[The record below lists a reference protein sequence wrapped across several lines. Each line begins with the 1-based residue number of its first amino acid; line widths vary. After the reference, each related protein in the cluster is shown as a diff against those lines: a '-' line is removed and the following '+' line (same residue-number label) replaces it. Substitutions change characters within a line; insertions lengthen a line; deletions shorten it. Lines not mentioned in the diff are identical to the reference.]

1 MRKASSISSP
11 NTAREPKMSK
21 SEVKKESAES
31 SPEAA
36 SLSPPAAKNQCAN
49 CGMEIQDRYLL
60 KVNNLN
66 WHLGCLECSVCRAS
80 LRQHSSCYVKNKEIY
95 CKLDYFSRFG
105 SKCAQCGRQVLAS
118 DWVRRAR
125 GSVYHLACFA
135 CFSCKRQLSTGEEF
149 GLVEGRVLCRSHY
162 DIMLE
167 NLRRAAENGTGLTLE
182 GALPSDQD
190 CQPKPAKRART
201 SFTAEQLQV
210 MQSQFAQD
218 NNPDAQTLQKLAEMT
233 GLSRR
238 VIQNCRARH
247 KKQPPQSGFSQSAPL
262 SRMPPSLPEDV
273 HYSPFSSPDRP
284 HLLALHGYLDSECQL
299 FTGSSLL
306 RPRRPGPPDPPGH
319 VFTAASH
326 QPLICCACLSVVAA
340 LKMLQKK
347 TLGSSAD
354 GLEAWEPRPAA

>member
-1 MRKASSISSP
+1 MGIQPPIAHKRNDRSHISFFFPLLIASKCLLLPGFKCTRNCYSLFCTGYSVGWG
-11 NTAREPKMSK
+11 RD
-21 SEVKKESAES
+21 KESGES
-31 SPEAA
+31 SPSEAA
-36 SLSPPAAKNQCAN
+36 CHCSPPAAKNQCAS
-49 CGMEIQDRYLL
+49 CGMEIHDRYLL

-66 WHLGCLECSVCRAS
+66 WHLRCLECSVCRAS
-80 LRQHSSCYVKNKEIY
+80 LRQHNSCYVKNKEIY

-105 SKCAQCGRQVLAS
+105 TKCAQCGRQVYAS

-162 DIMLE
+162 NIMLD

-238 VIQNCRARH
+238 VIQVWFQNCRARH
-247 KKQPPQSGFSQSAPL
+247 KKQPPQCGYSQSTPM
-262 SRMPPSLPEDV
+262 SRMPPSLPDDI
-273 HYSPFSSPDRP
+273 HYSPFTSPDRP
-284 HLLALHGYLDSECQL
+284 HLFALHGYLDSEFKGL
-299 FTGSSLL
+299 YVSSTLL
-306 RPRRPGPPDPPGH
+306 
-319 VFTAASH
+319 S
-326 QPLICCACLSVVAA
+326 LCYCCT
-340 LKMLQKK
+340 KEEKYML
-347 TLGSSAD
+347 
-354 GLEAWEPRPAA
+354 